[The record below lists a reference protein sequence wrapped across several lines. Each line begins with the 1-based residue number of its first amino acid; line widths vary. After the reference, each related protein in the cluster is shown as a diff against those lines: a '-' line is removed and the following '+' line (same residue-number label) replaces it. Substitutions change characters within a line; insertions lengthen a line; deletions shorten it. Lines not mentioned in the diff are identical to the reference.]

1 MTLTLTTH
9 CHYAECRVSFVVLL
23 SVVTLADVMLIVVV
37 LNSSMVS
44 VVMVNVI
51 MLNVVMPSD
60 VEINVFAISFILPV
74 LAAGAG
80 LEALTVV
87 K

>member
-1 MTLTLTTH
+1 MILTLTTH
-9 CHYAECRVSFVVLL
+9 CNYAESHVTFVVSL
-23 SVVTLADVMLIVVV
+23 SVITVGDVMLIVVV
-37 LNSSMVS
+37 LNTSMVS

-60 VEINVFAISFILPV
+60 VEISWNVFAIFFYPTCSS
-74 LAAGAG
+74 GG
-80 LEALTVV
+80 GWTVV